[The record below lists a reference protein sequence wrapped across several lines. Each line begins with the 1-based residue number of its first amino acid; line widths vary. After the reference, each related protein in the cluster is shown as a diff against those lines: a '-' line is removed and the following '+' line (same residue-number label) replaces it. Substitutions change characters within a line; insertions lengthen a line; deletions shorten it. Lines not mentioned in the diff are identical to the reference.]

1 MLFFHTYLNL
11 PKNIYIIYIY
21 IDVSLVN
28 PDEITISLPLS
39 IIFRAFSYPNLSTTI
54 ASATFE
60 WPFFPFGGN
69 PTPKADFSP
78 EKSSTLNQSPPGW
91 WLAIHLS
98 PNEDGFAIFGWISYG
113 IRILWDLPWIPKK
126 LWDQETGFPFGRD
139 NLWVPSWFLQVYIW
153 TVGYLDPI
161 YSVIECQNITWV
173 LRASILKQLV
183 SSVAGCFFFPL
194 VGKWE

>member
-1 MLFFHTYLNL
+1 MAHLYMIYGLGNMLFFHTYLNL

-78 EKSSTLNQSPPGW
+78 EKSRTLDQSPPEW

-98 PNEDGFAIFGWISYG
+98 PNEDGFAILGWISYG
-113 IRILWDLPWIPKK
+113 IRFLWDLPWIPNFMRS
-126 LWDQETGFPFGRD
+126 G
-139 NLWVPSWFLQVYIW
+139 NWFSFWKRQF
-153 TVGYLDPI
+153 VG
-161 YSVIECQNITWV
+161 
-173 LRASILKQLV
+173 SILVFTSVYMNCGV
-183 SSVAGCFFFPL
+183 SWSHL
-194 VGKWE
+194 